1 VIQPKYLRVRSRFA
15 PGSGD
20 QSGAVSPRVEV
31 GAKLRLIS
39 DDLDVDYSRSLYDD
53 TSQSLDFTYRLSEG
67 VSTRLR
73 W

>member
-1 VIQPKYLRVRSRFA
+1 
-15 PGSGD
+15 
-20 QSGAVSPRVEV
+20 
-31 GAKLRLIS
+31 LIS

-73 W
+73 WESDNETAPGDIGDIGLDLKLNWEW